1 MTTFT
6 TAGRTLFT
14 TFTTESLPLER
25 IGCEEG
31 KFAAGEPFVWGC
43 VAAVLVLP
51 LMHAENASA
60 ATTPSARR
68 ARLMVMA
75 PVCRVQAPFDTRHP
89 GVHPLPEDPLGVDP
103 IRYPIA
109 TSLARGRGSSPAP
122 STTRGM
128 ASSWLIVIRWMPV

>member
-51 LMHAENASA
+51 VVHAENASA

-68 ARLMVMA
+68 ARLMIMA
-75 PVCRVQAPFDTRHP
+75 PVCRVQAPFDTRRP
-89 GVHPLPEDPLGVDP
+89 RVHPRPEDPFGVEA
-103 IRYPIA
+103 IA
-109 TSLARGRGSSPAP
+109 TRSPHPLGDAAAGP
-122 STTRGM
+122 RP
-128 ASSWLIVIRWMPV
+128 RRR